1 MRRLAALL
9 TLLAG
14 LAACGETPPEAP
26 PVDAGANAEA
36 LSAWFEEKY
45 EEQLERSPIS
55 LTFLGRKDRQGEIDD
70 LSLAAEEAELA
81 WLAGTVE
88 DLKANF
94 DYDALPQ
101 HLKDSWDLWVYQYER
116 AQDGAAFRL
125 ADYQFDQMNG
135 AQSFLPTLLISFHTV
150 ASPLD
155 LEGLIARYREGGRAL
170 NQMIDR
176 AEAAAAQGLETPAFA
191 LEGVI
196 EQAEKVVTGA

>member
-1 MRRLAALL
+1 MRRLGALL

-14 LAACGETPPEAP
+14 LAACGETPLPTP
-26 PVDAGANAEA
+26 QVDAEANAEA
-36 LSAWFEEKY
+36 LSVWFEAKY
-45 EEQLERSPIS
+45 EEQLQRSPIS

-70 LSLAAEEAELA
+70 LSLAAEDAELA
-81 WLAGTVE
+81 WLASTVE

-135 AQSFLPTLLISFHTV
+135 AQSFLPTLLISFHAV

-155 LEGLIARYREGGRAL
+155 LEGLISRYREGGRAL
-170 NQMIDR
+170 NQICLLYTSPSPRDMR
-176 AEAAAAQGLETPAFA
+176 RSRMPSSA
-191 LEGVI
+191 
-196 EQAEKVVTGA
+196 

>member
-1 MRRLAALL
+1 M
-9 TLLAG
+9 
-14 LAACGETPPEAP
+14 
-26 PVDAGANAEA
+26 DAEANAEA
-36 LSAWFEEKY
+36 LSVWFEAKY
-45 EEQLERSPIS
+45 EEQLQRSPIS

-70 LSLAAEEAELA
+70 LSLAAEDAELA
-81 WLAGTVE
+81 WLASTVE

-135 AQSFLPTLLISFHTV
+135 AQSFLPTLLISFHAV

-155 LEGLIARYREGGRAL
+155 LEGLINRYGEG
-170 NQMIDR
+170 
-176 AEAAAAQGLETPAFA
+176 AER
-191 LEGVI
+191 
-196 EQAEKVVTGA
+196 